1 MSQGP
6 EKRVE
11 NQIKGFLDKIGA
23 YHRKTHG
30 SLFSKAGT
38 PDILACINGRF
49 VAIEVKRESGGKVSA
64 LQKANIKMIQ
74 KAGGIAFVASSL
86 KETKQ
91 HLNKFN
97 LI

>member
-6 EKRVE
+6 EKKVE
-11 NQIKGFLDKIGA
+11 NQIKSYLDKIGA

-38 PDILACINGRF
+38 PDILACIKGRF
-49 VAIEVKRESGGKVSA
+49 VAIEVKREEGGEVSP

-74 KAGGIAFVASSL
+74 QAGGVAFVASSL
-86 KETKQ
+86 KEVKKE
-91 HLNKFN
+91 LERRD

>member
-6 EKRVE
+6 EKKVE
-11 NQIKGFLDKIGA
+11 NQIKSYLDKIGA

-38 PDILACINGRF
+38 PDILACIKGRF
-49 VAIEVKRESGGKVSA
+49 VAIEVKREEGGEVSP

-74 KAGGIAFVASSL
+74 QAGGVAFVASSL

-91 HLNKFN
+91 YLAEFHL
-97 LI
+97 I

>member
-11 NQIKGFLDKIGA
+11 NQIKGYLDKLGA

-38 PDILACINGRF
+38 PDILACVKGRF

-74 KAGGIAFVASSL
+74 KAGGIAFVTSSL
-86 KETKQ
+86 EQTK
-91 HLNKFN
+91 HYFKKFD
-97 LI
+97 LV